1 MQPHYSRSSRDNAT
15 PSSGTSPLVS
25 CKGVPPPPAP
35 DSHAEQETLQTR
47 LPFPQPSGRPFRL
60 GDRT

>member
-1 MQPHYSRSSRDNAT
+1 MRPIIVAPVMIMGT
-15 PSSGTSPLVS
+15 PFSGTSPLAS
-25 CKGVPPPPAP
+25 CKGVPPPP

-60 GDRT
+60 GDLT